1 MTRQGERQD
10 RGTGTECRPR
20 ITMKTVSGTLRT
32 QLTFK
37 QPWLW
42 MLMDAVLIV
51 AAIAGV
57 LMMR

>member
-1 MTRQGERQD
+1 MIRRGERQD
-10 RGTGTECRPR
+10 RGTGTECRSR
-20 ITMKTVSGTLRT
+20 ITVKTVSGIFRP
-32 QLTFK
+32 QLAFT

-42 MLMDAVLIV
+42 MLVDAGLIV